1 MGCLFGQR
9 TLLIAG
15 IVRTFSDSGV
25 IVDGTGNGVPVRW
38 LFSADWVEINTLFL
52 EELQM
57 VNRVFLIG
65 RLGKDP
71 ELRYTTSGKPVA
83 SFSMATDER
92 WVDSEGN
99 RQTNTEWHRI
109 VAWKR
114 LAEICGQYLKKGKLV
129 FIEGRLQTREWD
141 DRDGNKRRTTEI
153 VALNMQ
159 MLDRGNAPESV
170 PESAPETSSAAV
182 DTADTAGQKPMEVGI
197 TDDDIPF

>member
-1 MGCLFGQR
+1 
-9 TLLIAG
+9 
-15 IVRTFSDSGV
+15 
-25 IVDGTGNGVPVRW
+25 
-38 LFSADWVEINTLFL
+38 
-52 EELQM
+52 M

-71 ELRYTTSGKPVA
+71 ELRYTTSGTPVA

-99 RQTNTEWHRI
+99 RQTRTEWHRI
-109 VAWKR
+109 VVWRR

-153 VALNMQ
+153 EASNMQ
-159 MLDRGNAPESV
+159 MLDPKGSAPRSV
-170 PESAPETSSAAV
+170 PEATSPAV
-182 DTADTAGQKPMEVGI
+182 DTADTADKGSMEVGI